1 MVDISVVIPVY
12 GCASCLTELHR
23 RLTRTLEGIGASYEL
38 VLVDD
43 GSRDDAWQVL
53 GELAERDPALT
64 AVRLSRNFGEEA
76 AIAAGLSHASG
87 RYVAV
92 MDCDLQDAPEDIPR
106 LYATAVEGH
115 DVVFT
120 RRAERG
126 HSRARVAASRLYF
139 RLMRRL
145 FGGAVDPEYG
155 NFSMI
160 SRRVADAI
168 EKLGDSDRHYRAIL
182 AWAGFRQAEVS
193 VEHAPRHSG
202 ESAYDLRALIR
213 HAAEGVFF
221 QSATLMRYIVYAGLL
236 WALAGVAL
244 AVYFVVGYAIS
255 AYDDPPGWTSLA
267 VLILLSA
274 GSVMVT
280 LGVTGLYIGRIFR
293 QVKGRPLFLVE
304 EVLGAE
310 RKGSEADREP
320 SEAGRQESYGGR

>member
-1 MVDISVVIPVY
+1 MPVISVVVPVY
-12 GCASCLTELHR
+12 GCADCLGELHR
-23 RLTRTLEGIGASYEL
+23 RLTATLEGMGTSYEL

-43 GSRDDAWQVL
+43 GSRDDAWEVL
-53 GELAERDPALT
+53 RKLARDDPTLT
-64 AVRLSRNFGEEA
+64 AIRLSRNFGEEA

-87 RYVAV
+87 RYVVV

-106 LYATAVEGH
+106 LHAAALQGH

-139 RLMRRL
+139 SLMRRL
-145 FGGAVDPEYG
+145 FGGAVDPAYG

-168 EKLGDSDRHYRAIL
+168 QRLGDSDRHYRAIL
-182 AWAGFRQAEVS
+182 AWAGFRQAEVQ
-193 VEHAPRHSG
+193 VDHAPRHAG

-213 HAAEGVFF
+213 HAADGVFF

-236 WALAGVAL
+236 WALAGLVL
-244 AVYFVVGYAIS
+244 AIYFVVLYVAG

-267 VLILLSA
+267 VLILLTT
-274 GSVMVT
+274 GSVMIT

-293 QVKGRPLFLVE
+293 QVKGRPLFLID
-304 EVLGAE
+304 EVVVGE
-310 RKGSEADREP
+310 RE
-320 SEAGRQESYGGR
+320 GGELAPPETYARR

>member
-1 MVDISVVIPVY
+1 MAEISVVVPVY
-12 GCASCLTELHR
+12 GCADCLRELHR
-23 RLTRTLEGIGASYEL
+23 RLTATLAGMGTSYEL

-43 GSRDDAWQVL
+43 GSRDGAWEVL
-53 GELAERDPALT
+53 ASLAEKDPELT
-64 AVRLSRNFGEEA
+64 ALRLSRNFGEEA
-76 AIAAGLSHASG
+76 AIAAGLSHAPG
-87 RYVAV
+87 RYVVV

-106 LYATAVEGH
+106 LYAAALEGH

-120 RRAERG
+120 RREERG

-155 NFSMI
+155 NFSLI

-168 EKLGDSDRHYRAIL
+168 GRLGDSDRHYRAIL
-182 AWAGFRQAEVS
+182 AWAGFRQAEVR
-193 VEHAPRHSG
+193 VEHAPRHAG
-202 ESAYDLRALIR
+202 ESAYHLRALIR
-213 HAAEGVFF
+213 HAADGVFF

-244 AVYFVVGYAIS
+244 AAYFVVLYVVG

-267 VLILLSA
+267 VLILVTT

-293 QVKGRPLFLVE
+293 QVKGRPLFLVD
-304 EVLGAE
+304 EVL
-310 RKGSEADREP
+310 S
-320 SEAGRQESYGGR
+320 GGRERGEVSPPETYARG